1 MCADAERM
9 SMPIVLVLAVTVGNG
24 SVRTALMTLA
34 YHDDDSYDHLV

>member
-24 SVRTALMTLA
+24 SVRTALMTFVITMMTA
-34 YHDDDSYDHLV
+34 MII